1 MLISR
6 KIVTGAVTLVS
17 AAAMTAVAA
26 PVNAAPASASSEVSA
41 TRCSSSWKN
50 AGAVPG
56 RWSTVKDTNCSIIG
70 HDGFKIGYQW
80 AVERGTRICVKV
92 KGSDAQGRVKW
103 YDAGCGKKGSVKVHW
118 GNVADIKEMKVKG
131 AALFKWR

>member
-1 MLISR
+1 M
-6 KIVTGAVTLVS
+6 TLVS
-17 AAAMTAVAA
+17 VAA
-26 PVNAAPASASSEVSA
+26 LSAAAAPANATQTDASADRA

-56 RWSTVKDTNCSIIG
+56 RWSKVKNSDCSIIG

-80 AVERGTRICVKV
+80 AVERGGRICVKV
-92 KGSDAQGRVKW
+92 KGFNAQHKLRW
-103 YDAGCGKKGSVKVHW
+103 YDAGCAKKGSVKVPW